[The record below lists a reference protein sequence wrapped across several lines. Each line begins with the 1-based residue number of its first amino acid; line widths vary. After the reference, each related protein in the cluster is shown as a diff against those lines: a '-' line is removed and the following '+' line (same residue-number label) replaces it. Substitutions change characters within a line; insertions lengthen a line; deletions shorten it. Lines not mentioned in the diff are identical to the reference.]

1 MDEKMKN
8 IGLLTEYENI
18 LLKKKKDFSPAYMRA
33 SARPETA
40 AVVFR
45 FAFEE
50 LLQWTPEMIRDYT
63 TPELIQALHLKKAL
77 NRVVFP
83 PELNKRDDLFYIA

>member
-33 SARPETA
+33 AARP
-40 AVVFR
+40 
-45 FAFEE
+45 
-50 LLQWTPEMIRDYT
+50 
-63 TPELIQALHLKKAL
+63 
-77 NRVVFP
+77 
-83 PELNKRDDLFYIA
+83 